1 MVKIRRAFLLTCW
14 ALSVEINALPSDI
27 RAVGDM
33 KAFRQAVKTHYFSLA
48 FSVYQ
53 WFYFICILF
62 TRLLI
67 CTYVQPVIGALQMY
81 DMIWYMIYIK
91 FPVINAMH
99 PVIFTLS
106 KQTPGVSHWADS
118 PFLHSDGEAD
128 AGRVQSMNHLP
139 FTHSIDFRS
148 VHATSGRADRTGQ
161 GATDKE
167 T

>member
-14 ALSVEINALPSDI
+14 ALSLEINALPSDI

-81 DMIWYMIYIK
+81 DMI
-91 FPVINAMH
+91 
-99 PVIFTLS
+99 
-106 KQTPGVSHWADS
+106 
-118 PFLHSDGEAD
+118 
-128 AGRVQSMNHLP
+128 
-139 FTHSIDFRS
+139 
-148 VHATSGRADRTGQ
+148 
-161 GATDKE
+161 
-167 T
+167 